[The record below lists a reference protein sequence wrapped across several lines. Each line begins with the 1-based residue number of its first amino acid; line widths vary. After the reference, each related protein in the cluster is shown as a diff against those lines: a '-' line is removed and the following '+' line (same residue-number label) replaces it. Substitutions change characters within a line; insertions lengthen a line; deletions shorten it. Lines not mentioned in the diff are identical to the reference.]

1 MLSRIC
7 IKKPVTTLMVTLMVF
22 LGGILSYTSLDQAL
36 MPDMDLPI
44 AVVMTTYVGAAPEE
58 IETLISKPLEETL
71 GSVSNVDTISSMSM
85 SDSSVVIVQFT
96 DNTDIDM
103 AAVDMRDMVD
113 RMKSTLP
120 SGANDPIIVKMDIN
134 ALPIQ
139 LGVKAENLDLN
150 ALNDLLEDN
159 VVNRL
164 ERIEGVA
171 SVDLS
176 GGITKEVRITV
187 DPVKL
192 AGYGMTTNSLSQI
205 LGAENMNLPSGSL
218 TKGEASVSVRTIG
231 EFTSVEEIKNLPV
244 PTGTG
249 AVIHLNDVA
258 KIEEVEAERK
268 AFSYINGEK
277 GILISV
283 DKQSTANIVKVTDAL
298 KKEMAK
304 LQKDYPELEISL
316 LTDTS
321 EYITKSL
328 ANITTTAL
336 QSSVIAFFILLLF
349 LKNAITSAIVAV
361 SIPTSIMATFG
372 LMYMTGINMNM
383 ISMGGVAIGIG
394 MLVDNSV
401 VVLDSI
407 YQYYERGYKPAEAAE
422 MGAKEVGM
430 AITASTLTT
439 VAVFVPLAMTGGTT
453 GKMMQN
459 LSFTVVYALFASI
472 VVALTFV
479 PMACALFLNR
489 ETKTIYWKNVRFL
502 KFLDSWEEFFDRMC
516 RGYERLLKW
525 ALKHRK
531 KTILTVILVFVLSLG
546 SVPLVGI
553 DFMASQDQGVANIT
567 VEMPNGT
574 DLDATEETT
583 LEVLYRLQNIPEAE
597 LVYASVGAGSAI
609 SSVNSASITINLVD
623 MADRDRSTD
632 EVCEEMEDLLA
643 DIPGAEITVSSS
655 SSAMGSMGSSA
666 DVTLNIYG
674 YDTPTLIETEK
685 EMIAFLSAV
694 EGLSN
699 VEGSTGDTV
708 PQAKVVIDRA
718 KASQYGITTASIA
731 GALNTAISGST
742 ATEYKMD
749 GTEID
754 VVIRYDTEKVNY
766 LTDLKNLTVT
776 SALGTQVP
784 LSDVASVVMDQTAT
798 TILRENQ
805 KNYVTVNANAEGL
818 SGSEA
823 QELVKTALAEFEL
836 PEGCYYEFGGMM
848 EMMNESVNS
857 MMTAMVVAILL
868 VYMIM
873 ASQFESLRYPA
884 IVMMS
889 MPLAITGAILGLLI
903 TRQTITMPAMMG
915 FVMLVGMV
923 VNNGIVL
930 VDYANQLMERKMTCY
945 QALTIAG
952 PRRLRPILMTTLTTV
967 VGMVPMAIAASEG
980 SEMMRAMAIS
990 VIFGL
995 SLSTLVTLVF
1005 IPVLYMWM
1013 NERKRKSN
1021 AKKTAKR
1028 IALNAKIHA
1037 AEVARA
1043 QAIAEENAADEA
1055 KLTKSQG

>member
-1 MLSRIC
+1 MFSRLC
-7 IKKPVTTLMVTLMVF
+7 IRKPVTTIMVTLMVF
-22 LGGILSYTSLDQAL
+22 IAGILSYTNLDQAL

-85 SDSSVVIVQFT
+85 SDSSVVIVQFV
-96 DNTDIDM
+96 DGTDIDM

-120 SGANDPIIVKMDIN
+120 DAANDPIIVKMDIN

-150 ALNDLLEDN
+150 ALNDLLEDS

-164 ERIEGVA
+164 ERIEGIA
-171 SVDLS
+171 SVDLA
-176 GGITKEVRITV
+176 GGIVKEVRITV

-205 LGAENMNLPSGSL
+205 LNAENMNLPSGSL
-218 TKGEASVSVRTIG
+218 AKGETDVSVRTIG
-231 EFTSVEEIKNLPV
+231 EFTSVEEIRNLSV

-258 KIEEVEAERK
+258 TVEEVEADRS

-277 GILISV
+277 GIIISV

-298 KKEMAK
+298 RAEMEK
-304 LQKDYPELEISL
+304 IRRDYPELELSL

-321 EYITKSL
+321 EYITQSL
-328 ANITTTAL
+328 TNITKTAL

-349 LKNAITSAIVAV
+349 LKNVVTSAIVAV
-361 SIPTSIMATFG
+361 SIPTSIMATFA
-372 LMYMTGINMNM
+372 LMYVTGINMNM

-407 YQYYERGYKPAEAAE
+407 YGYYERGYSPAEAAE
-422 MGAKEVGM
+422 QGAREVGM

-439 VAVFVPLAMTGGTT
+439 VAVFVPLAMAGGTT

-479 PMACALFLNR
+479 PMAYALFMNR
-489 ETKTIYWKNVRFL
+489 GTKTIYWRNVKFL
-502 KFLDSWEEFFDRMC
+502 KFLDYWEDFFDKMC

-525 ALKHRK
+525 ALKNRK
-531 KTILTVILVFVLSLG
+531 KTIFVVILVFVLSLA
-546 SVPLVGI
+546 STPLVGI
-553 DFMASQDQGVANIT
+553 DFMASQDQGVASIT

-574 DLDATEETT
+574 DLDTTEETT
-583 LEVLYRLQNIPEAE
+583 LEVLYRIQSIPEAE
-597 LVYASVGAGSAI
+597 LIYASVGAGSAI

-623 MADRDRSTD
+623 MAERDRSTD
-632 EVCEEMEDLLA
+632 EVCEEIEDLLA
-643 DIPGAEITVSSS
+643 DIAGAEITVASS

-666 DVTLNIYG
+666 DVTLNVYG
-674 YDTPTLIETEK
+674 YDTATLIDVEK
-685 EMIAFLSAV
+685 ELIAYLSGV

-731 GALNTAISGST
+731 GALSTAISGST
-742 ATEYKMD
+742 ATEYKVD

-754 VVIRYDTEKVNY
+754 VVIRYDTDKINY

-776 SALGTQVP
+776 SALGTQIP
-784 LSDVASVVMDQTAT
+784 LSDVASVVMDETAT
-798 TILRENQ
+798 TIMRENQ
-805 KNYVTVNANAEGL
+805 KNYITVNADAEGL

-823 QELVKTALAEFEL
+823 QNLVKTAMEGFTL
-836 PEGCYYEFGGMM
+836 PEGCTYEFGGMM
-848 EMMNESVNS
+848 EMMNESVDQ
-857 MMTAMVVAILL
+857 MITAMVVAILL

-889 MPLAITGAILGLLI
+889 MPLAITGAILGLLV
-903 TRQTITMPAMMG
+903 TGQTITMPAMMG

-945 QALTIAG
+945 QALTTAG

-967 VGMVPMAIAASEG
+967 VGMIPLAVAASEG

-1013 NERKRKSN
+1013 NERKRKAN
-1021 AKKTAKR
+1021 AKKTAKQ

-1037 AEVARA
+1037 AELAHA
-1043 QAIAEENAADEA
+1043 QAIAEENAAAEA
-1055 KLTKSQG
+1055 KAAKHHG